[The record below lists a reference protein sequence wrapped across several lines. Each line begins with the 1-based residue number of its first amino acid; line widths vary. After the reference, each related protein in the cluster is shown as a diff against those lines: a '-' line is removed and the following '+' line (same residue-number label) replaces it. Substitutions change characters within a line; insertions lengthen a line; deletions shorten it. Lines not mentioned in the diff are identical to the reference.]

1 MKDMRDFVAVCEEKG
16 LLKRITAEVDWNLEL
31 SHIAKLNEEEQGPA
45 LLFENIKGY
54 DTPVIT
60 SVCTTLQRL
69 AIIMGLPED
78 STLTQLYNHWAEKA
92 KISKSDD
99 CKTILISTDENSAE
113 IKIDEEKEKATL
125 KIGDGR
131 THDLTV
137 KKENDKLNIYFKP
150 TYRNIKPIVKPFGD
164 IGADKSHFVYGF
176 MEEDLKNNRVT
187 IKFKYQN
194 ILGESGSVGFI
205 SEPEFCEFIGLER
218 VKMPGILLNSF
229 EMLFSRR
236 KRI

>member
-1 MKDMRDFVAVCEEKG
+1 MIEKIEEIVKCKERCVVANTSYEVTFQYPFKLTPLDFLKFAKEDFREKQYLFSWDNVPGNDSEKLLRFLRDNFDIV
-16 LLKRITAEVDWNLEL
+16 
-31 SHIAKLNEEEQGPA
+31 
-45 LLFENIKGY
+45 
-54 DTPVIT
+54 
-60 SVCTTLQRL
+60 
-69 AIIMGLPED
+69 
-78 STLTQLYNHWAEKA
+78 WAENTQ
-92 KISKSDD
+92 IHKSDD
-99 CKTILISTDENSAE
+99 GKTIRVFTDENSAE

-176 MEEDLKNNRVT
+176 MEEDLKNNEVT

-205 SEPEFCEFIGLER
+205 SEPEFCEFIGVER

-236 KRI
+236 ERI